1 MAQRDHAPTDDK
13 VISFRIEG
21 TDFRGQIVKLGDAVD
36 QVLSRHDYS
45 APVSK
50 LLGEALVLTALLGAS
65 LKFDGKLILQIQGD
79 GPVRLLVCDYA
90 TDGFLRGYAR
100 VDDKKG
106 ELREQAPLSDLLGK
120 GHLAL
125 TVDQGLDKERYQ
137 GIVALE
143 GDTLAD
149 CALGYFAQSEQIP
162 TLLSLSVAEL
172 FIPGES
178 KAWRAGGLLVQL
190 LPGDDDINS
199 AIDQPNDDWDRIS
212 AFMTTIEKHE
222 LIDPLL
228 TSQDLLYRLFHEDGV
243 RVFAPKHVAFS
254 CSCNRE
260 KIGRLLQTFGVEERQ
275 DMLEDN
281 LIKVRCEFCN
291 TSYEFDPETLPVP

>member
-1 MAQRDHAPTDDK
+1 MAQHDLVPSDDK

-21 TDFRGQIVKLGDAVD
+21 TDYRGQIVKLGDAVD

-45 APVSK
+45 SPVSK
-50 LLGEALVLTALLGAS
+50 LLGEALVLTALLGTS
-65 LKFDGKLILQIQGD
+65 LKFNGKLILQIQGD
-79 GPVRLLVCDYA
+79 GPVRLLVCDYV
-90 TDGFLRGYAR
+90 TDGYLRGYAR
-100 VDDKKG
+100 VNDTG
-106 ELREQAPLSDLLGK
+106 SPLNEQAQFSDLLGK

-143 GDTLAD
+143 GDTLAE

-172 FIPGES
+172 FIPGET
-178 KAWRAGGLLVQL
+178 KTWRAGGLVVQS
-190 LPGDDDINS
+190 LPGDDDNNS
-199 AIDQPNDDWDRIS
+199 LIDQPNDDWDRIS
-212 AFMTTIEKHE
+212 AFMDTIEAHE
-222 LIDPLL
+222 LIDPML
-228 TSQDLLYRLFHEDGV
+228 TSQDLLFRLFHEDGV
-243 RVFAPKHVAFS
+243 RVFEPKHVAFS

-260 KIGRLLQTFGVEERQ
+260 KIEQLLQTFNMEERQ